1 MAWACKT
8 WGALPEA
15 GGLLD
20 QPAGLMKKM
29 AHVSYTYDVIKG
41 RTRAKDVI
49 AWIDADPARYDYYT
63 WLKELMANNGD

>member
-1 MAWACKT
+1 
-8 WGALPEA
+8 
-15 GGLLD
+15 
-20 QPAGLMKKM
+20 MKKM